1 MKARPSF
8 EKRRKEMARQE
19 KKKDKAERRKDRL
32 VERQSR
38 PDAVGDPDIDHIV
51 WGPQPK
57 EEDED
62 YPSDEPTSEA
72 SSEEK

>member
-8 EKRRKEMARQE
+8 EKRRKEMQRQE
-19 KKKDKAERRKDRL
+19 KKRDKAERRKDRL

-38 PDAVGDPDIDHIV
+38 PESTGDGDPDIDHIV

-57 EEDED
+57 EDDEEELD
-62 YPSDEPTSEA
+62 VKSVSDD
-72 SSEEK
+72 